1 MEEKSS
7 FFSSFIEQYCIALV
21 ITIFFWSGTFNIVIP
36 GFDWAW
42 IEVSGFFI
50 WTIYMLW
57 RLLSDNANRLA
68 HLSGIASG
76 IIVLLALKYIM
87 NY

>member
-1 MEEKSS
+1 
-7 FFSSFIEQYCIALV
+7 V
-21 ITIFFWSGTFNIVIP
+21 ITIICGSRRFNIVIP

-57 RLLSDNANRLA
+57 RTLSENSNRLA
-68 HLSGIASG
+68 NLSGIASG
-76 IIVLLALKYIM
+76 IIVLLALKYLM
-87 NY
+87 NN